1 MEISYGILIVF
12 GISVFGGLLSA
23 FVVKKF
29 RIPQVLGY
37 IITGIIIGQS
47 GFKIISSNDIANLA
61 PFNFF
66 ALGIIGFLVGTEIK
80 ISTLKKYGH
89 QFSAILLAEGILA
102 FLLVGF
108 SVGFILMIV
117 SHNIQVA
124 IAGGLVFGAIASATD
139 PASTLNVLE
148 EYRTAGILTITVIAI
163 VALDDALAMTLY
175 GLGTGIAQMIAG
187 EGTSVF
193 EALFHVFLE
202 LFGSIGIGLFF
213 GIIIN
218 YILRKAEKQE
228 HSAAAT
234 IGLLLLCIGILNQL
248 NLDIILAT
256 MATGIYII
264 NKSPRRSREIINYIK
279 SLSIPIYI
287 LFFVLVGARLTLAE
301 LPFWLWILIIT
312 YVIMRSAGKYFGSFI
327 GAKITKSDINV
338 IRYTGLSLFS
348 QGGVAIGLSIMASHH
363 LSNVHVTEDLFLGD
377 VIILGITATTFLVQ
391 IIGPSC
397 VKLAFSLAGETDKN
411 ITEKDILKANA
422 ISANMITNISP
433 VIESTPLREVFN
445 LFSTENINFIPVL
458 SETNKLLGEITI
470 NQLKNTIIDQSS
482 WDWLVASDL
491 MSPVNDVILGS
502 DNLYKAKK
510 MIEQIQIENLPVID
524 DIDSNKYLGVINQQ
538 TIKKVVRKNKLEQIY
553 S

>member
-1 MEISYGILIVF
+1 
-12 GISVFGGLLSA
+12 
-23 FVVKKF
+23 
-29 RIPQVLGY
+29 
-37 IITGIIIGQS
+37 
-47 GFKIISSNDIANLA
+47 
-61 PFNFF
+61 
-66 ALGIIGFLVGTEIK
+66 
-80 ISTLKKYGH
+80 
-89 QFSAILLAEGILA
+89 
-102 FLLVGF
+102 
-108 SVGFILMIV
+108 
-117 SHNIQVA
+117 
-124 IAGGLVFGAIASATD
+124 
-139 PASTLNVLE
+139 
-148 EYRTAGILTITVIAI
+148 
-163 VALDDALAMTLY
+163 
-175 GLGTGIAQMIAG
+175 
-187 EGTSVF
+187 
-193 EALFHVFLE
+193 
-202 LFGSIGIGLFF
+202 
-213 GIIIN
+213 
-218 YILRKAEKQE
+218 
-228 HSAAAT
+228 
-234 IGLLLLCIGILNQL
+234 
-248 NLDIILAT
+248 
-256 MATGIYII
+256 MATGIFII

-301 LPFWLWILIIT
+301 LPFWLWILIII
-312 YVIMRSAGKYFGSFI
+312 YVIMRSVGKYLGSFL

-363 LSNVHVTEDLFLGD
+363 LSNVHVTENLFLGD

-391 IIGPSC
+391 IIGPPC

-411 ITEKDILKANA
+411 ITEKDILKANV

-510 MIEQIQIENLPVID
+510 MIEQMHIENLPVID

-553 S
+553 N

>member
-1 MEISYGILIVF
+1 MEISYGILVVF

-80 ISTLKKYGH
+80 IS
-89 QFSAILLAEGILA
+89 
-102 FLLVGF
+102 
-108 SVGFILMIV
+108 FILMIV

-148 EYRTAGILTITVIAI
+148 EYRTAGILTVTVIAI

-175 GLGTGIAQMIAG
+175 GLGTGVAQMIAG
-187 EGTSVF
+187 EGTSIF
-193 EALFHVFLE
+193 KALFHVFLE

-218 YILRKAEKQE
+218 YILHKAEKQE

-256 MATGIYII
+256 MATGIFII

-301 LPFWLWILIIT
+301 LPFWLWILIII
-312 YVIMRSAGKYFGSFI
+312 YVIMRSVGKYLGSFL

-363 LSNVHVTEDLFLGD
+363 LSNVHVTENLFLGD

-391 IIGPSC
+391 IIGPPC

-411 ITEKDILKANA
+411 ITEKDILKANV

-510 MIEQIQIENLPVID
+510 MIEQMHIENLPVID

-553 S
+553 N

>member
-1 MEISYGILIVF
+1 MEISYGILVVF

-148 EYRTAGILTITVIAI
+148 EYRTAGILTVTVIAI

-175 GLGTGIAQMIAG
+175 GLGTGVAQMIAG
-187 EGTSVF
+187 EGTSIF
-193 EALFHVFLE
+193 KALFHVFLE

-218 YILRKAEKQE
+218 YILHKAEKQE

-256 MATGIYII
+256 MATGIFII

-301 LPFWLWILIIT
+301 LPFWLWILIII
-312 YVIMRSAGKYFGSFI
+312 YVIMRSVGKYLGSFL

-363 LSNVHVTEDLFLGD
+363 LSNVHVTENLFLGD

-391 IIGPSC
+391 IIGPPC

-411 ITEKDILKANA
+411 ITEKDILKANV

-510 MIEQIQIENLPVID
+510 MIEQMHIENLPVID

-553 S
+553 N